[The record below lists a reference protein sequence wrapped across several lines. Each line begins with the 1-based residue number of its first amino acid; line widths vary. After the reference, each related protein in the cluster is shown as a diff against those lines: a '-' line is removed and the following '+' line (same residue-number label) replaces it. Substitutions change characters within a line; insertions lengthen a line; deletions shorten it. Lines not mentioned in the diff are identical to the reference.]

1 MHFVMR
7 QYQVDPSAAEII
19 GEQMRETITHHF
31 RHILPG
37 FIEYCLVDCGNGSLL
52 AFGIFDEQ
60 ALATGS
66 AHVAAGY
73 VRDHF
78 AAFVDNIPQPTKGR
92 VVVRVTGQAQ
102 DSESTP

>member
-1 MHFVMR
+1 MR
-7 QYQVDPSAAEII
+7 QYEVDPSAAEII

-37 FIEYCLVDCGNGSLL
+37 FVEYCLVDCGNGSLL
-52 AFGIFDEQ
+52 AFGIFEEQ

>member
-52 AFGIFDEQ
+52 AFGIFEEQ
-60 ALATGS
+60 SLATGS
-66 AHVAAGY
+66 AQVAAGY

-92 VVVRVTGQAQ
+92 VVVRVTGQLQ
-102 DSESTP
+102 DPESTP

>member
-1 MHFVMR
+1 MR

-52 AFGIFDEQ
+52 AFGIFEEQ

>member
-7 QYQVDPSAAEII
+7 QYEVDPSAAEII

-52 AFGIFDEQ
+52 AFGIFEEQ

>member
-7 QYQVDPSAAEII
+7 QYEVDPSAAEII

-37 FIEYCLVDCGNGSLL
+37 FVEYCLVDCGNGSLL
-52 AFGIFDEQ
+52 AFGIFEEQ